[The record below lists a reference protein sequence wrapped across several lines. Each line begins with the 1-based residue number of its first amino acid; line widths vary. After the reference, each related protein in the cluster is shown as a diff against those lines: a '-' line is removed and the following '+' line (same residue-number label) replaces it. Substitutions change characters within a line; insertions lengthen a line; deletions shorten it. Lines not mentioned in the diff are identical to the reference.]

1 MKFFA
6 YWSAVA
12 RRAFSESWALIGFE
26 RPARIVVAALI
37 YVVYI
42 IIIWNW
48 RGADDATG
56 DVAGTLAGI
65 AAPLIILPVI
75 YLWKFAETPWR
86 MAQEDA
92 AQIVA
97 LEKKDDAEVMAPAR
111 DMTIG
116 DLFRHI
122 RPDALEKENGEDI
135 WLKVGTEV
143 TQAFIDGT
151 VKVWGRKCSTDQ
163 GWNGQSWE
171 SIPPHLQIAP
181 DKWACAHFTY
191 QFFAPGTER
200 NCHVRWRAPQT
211 HKEFYFDVRVSRAE
225 AQPVWPCPVE
235 PFRPGLAPG

>member
-1 MKFFA
+1 MKFLA
-6 YWSAVA
+6 YWCAVA

-26 RPARIVVAALI
+26 RPARIVVAGLI
-37 YVVYI
+37 YIVYI
-42 IIIWNW
+42 IIIWTW
-48 RGADDATG
+48 RGAEDATG
-56 DVAGTLAGI
+56 DITGTVAGI
-65 AAPLIILPVI
+65 AAPLIILPLI
-75 YLWKFAETPWR
+75 YAWKFAETPWR

-92 AQIVA
+92 AQIAA
-97 LEKKDDAEVMAPAR
+97 LERTADADEVKAPAR

-122 RPDALEKENGEDI
+122 RPDVLGKENGEDI

-171 SIPPHLQIAP
+171 QVPPHLQITP
-181 DKWACAHFTY
+181 DKWAWAHFTF

-200 NCHVRWRAPQT
+200 NAHVRWRAPQT

-225 AQPVWPCPVE
+225 AQKVWP
-235 PFRPGLAPG
+235 RPG

>member
-1 MKFFA
+1 MKFLA
-6 YWSAVA
+6 YWCAVA

-26 RPARIVVAALI
+26 RPARIVVAGLI
-37 YVVYI
+37 YIVYI
-42 IIIWNW
+42 IIIWTW
-48 RGADDATG
+48 RGAEDATG
-56 DVAGTLAGI
+56 DITGTVAGI
-65 AAPLIILPVI
+65 AAPLIILPLI
-75 YLWKFAETPWR
+75 YAWKFAETPWR

-92 AQIVA
+92 AQIAA
-97 LEKKDDAEVMAPAR
+97 LERTADADEVKAPAR

-122 RPDALEKENGEDI
+122 RPDVLGKENGEDI

-171 SIPPHLQIAP
+171 QVPPHLQITP
-181 DKWACAHFTY
+181 DKWAWAF

-200 NCHVRWRAPQT
+200 NAHVRWRAPQT

-225 AQPVWPCPVE
+225 AQKVWP
-235 PFRPGLAPG
+235 RPG